1 MPNSDVRLLGARSS
15 DGDVIQGTG
24 KWVDDH
30 LSWEPIVVFLA
41 EVVIGPADQPD
52 DLLSKLVRYGFT
64 ECPSFSCREAGNAKL
79 NHLLIRFIFLDRH
92 LALSLVGDGDVGNL
106 LALDVSVNG
115 VIAPFMYLMLAIGV
129 DLVPEQLM
137 CRV

>member
-1 MPNSDVRLLGARSS
+1 MSGATASVSPNPDIRLWAPEAAGTSS
-15 DGDVIQGTG
+15 DGDVIHGTG

-30 LSWEPIVVFLA
+30 FSWEPIVVFLA

-52 DLLSKLVRYGFT
+52 DLLSKLVRYEFAK
-64 ECPSFSCREAGNAKL
+64 CPSFSCREAGNAKL

-106 LALDVSVNG
+106 LAVDVSVN
-115 VIAPFMYLMLAIGV
+115 
-129 DLVPEQLM
+129 
-137 CRV
+137 